1 MTPSTILRALGA
13 VALMSIA
20 ARPAN
25 AQSAAQAG
33 TPTSA
38 AASAAKGDAWA
49 ALPAGAY
56 HLDIQLPERV
66 MGAALTIADSSGIAK
81 ASLLPEGDSGA
92 LGLKVT
98 VKGVELYLNGSAER
112 GPVEIILTHK
122 GSEID
127 GKWAYGLQSGVLTGK
142 QEK

>member
-13 VALMSIA
+13 VALISIA
-20 ARPAN
+20 ASPAS

-33 TPTSA
+33 TATTA

-49 ALPAGAY
+49 ALPIGTY

-66 MGAALTIADSSGIAK
+66 MPSTLTIKDSSGTPTAT
-81 ASLLPEGDSGA
+81 LLPEGDQDAHGM
-92 LGLKVT
+92 KVT
-98 VKGVELYLNGSAER
+98 VKGTELYLNSQAER
-112 GPVEIILTHK
+112 GAIEVVLTHK

-127 GKWAYGLQSGVLTGK
+127 GKWAYGPQSGVLKGK

>member
-13 VALMSIA
+13 VALISLA
-20 ARPAN
+20 AHPAN
-25 AQSAAQAG
+25 AQSTAQAG

-49 ALPAGAY
+49 VLPAGTY

-66 MGAALTIADSSGIAK
+66 MPATLTITDSSGTAT
-81 ASLLPEGDSGA
+81 ASLLPEGDAGA

-127 GKWAYGLQSGVLTGK
+127 GKWAYGQQSGVLKGK

>member
-13 VALMSIA
+13 VALISIA
-20 ARPAN
+20 ARPAS

-33 TPTSA
+33 TPTTA

-49 ALPAGAY
+49 ALPIGTY

-66 MGAALTIADSSGIAK
+66 MPSTLTIKDSSGTPTAT
-81 ASLLPEGDSGA
+81 LLPEGDQDAHGM
-92 LGLKVT
+92 KVT
-98 VKGVELYLNGSAER
+98 VKGTELYLNSQAER
-112 GPVEIILTHK
+112 GAIEVVLTHK

-127 GKWAYGLQSGVLTGK
+127 GKWAYGPQSGVLKGK